1 MKSGSGGFSHE
12 VKQQRKLALALN
24 FVLPLIVTVAIMLV
38 VAMVVNVSFYRFE
51 MDSALSTAR
60 SLASDRVRTAD
71 EVIRDYPGAYV
82 LYFDGDLD
90 LVTSFG
96 NPDDL
101 ERRPDKLQSPSEVSS
116 IDMGGV
122 RYIIA
127 TLEMSKTT
135 SLEDMPDGA
144 ESIRYVRVY
153 INVGAEEELRLRI
166 TLFCVAFFVIVFAI
180 QSLIGYFGG
189 VKQTK
194 PFIRALERNNRLIAD
209 ISHEFNTPLAIVNS
223 DIARTLEKPEA
234 KVKDVSEQLVSALN
248 ETQRLK
254 RMIKELLILSA
265 SDAQKLDLKFEN
277 HDISAILKEL
287 AEPFSMMAELDG
299 KTFVDEVDE
308 GIKAVVDADK
318 FRQITIALLD
328 NAMKY
333 TSQGESVTLSLHR
346 KGNRI
351 VLGVFD
357 TGKGVPEED
366 MVRIFERFYRT
377 DGSRNGKTGGAGL
390 GLAIVKEIVSNLG
403 AKLYVHS
410 NKPKGFAVEVEWDVR
425 SNEALG
431 RSAAKD

>member
-1 MKSGSGGFSHE
+1 MRSGSGGFSHE
-12 VKQQRKLALALN
+12 VKQQRKLALVWN
-24 FVLPLIVTVAIMLV
+24 FVLPLIVTVVIMLV

-127 TLEMSKTT
+127 TLEMSKAT

-153 INVGAEEELRLRI
+153 INVGAEEALRLRI

-189 VKQTK
+189 VNQTK

-299 KTFVDEVDE
+299 KTFVDEVDD
-308 GIKAVVDADK
+308 GITAIVDADK

-333 TSQGESVTLSLHR
+333 TSEGESVTLSLRR
-346 KGNRI
+346 KGGKI

-357 TGKGVPEED
+357 TGKGVSEED

-377 DGSRNGKTGGAGL
+377 DGSRNDKTGGVGL
-390 GLAIVKEIVSNLG
+390 GLAIVKEIVSNMG
-403 AKLYVHS
+403 AKLYVHA
-410 NKPKGFAVEVEWDVR
+410 NRPKGFAVEVEWDVK

-431 RSAAKD
+431 RSAAKS

>member
-1 MKSGSGGFSHE
+1 MRSGSGGFSHE
-12 VKQQRKLALALN
+12 VKHQRKLALVLN
-24 FVLPLIVTVAIMLV
+24 FVLPLIVTVVIMLV
-38 VAMVVNVSFYRFE
+38 IAMVVNVSFYRFE

-82 LYFDGDLD
+82 LYFNEKLE
-90 LVTSFG
+90 LKEEFG

-116 IDMGGV
+116 IEIDGD

-127 TLEMSKTT
+127 TLEMTESTP
-135 SLEDMPDGA
+135 LEDMPDGA
-144 ESIRYVRVY
+144 ETIRYVRVY
-153 INVGAEEELRLRI
+153 INVGAEEALRLRI

-223 DIARTLEKPEA
+223 DISRTLEKPEA

-277 HDISAILKEL
+277 ADISAILKGL
-287 AEPFSMMAELDG
+287 VEPFSMMAELDG
-299 KTFVDEVDE
+299 KTFVDEVDD
-308 GIKAVVDADK
+308 GVTAVVDTDK

-333 TSQGESVTLSLHR
+333 TSEGESVTLSLRR
-346 KGNRI
+346 KGGKI

-377 DGSRNGKTGGAGL
+377 DDSRNGKTGGAGL
-390 GLAIVKEIVSNLG
+390 GLAIVKEIVSNMG
-403 AKLYVHS
+403 AKLYVHA
-410 NKPKGFAVEVEWDVR
+410 NKPKGFAVEVEWDVK
-425 SNEALG
+425 SNDALG
-431 RSAAKD
+431 KGAARS

>member
-1 MKSGSGGFSHE
+1 MRSGSGGFSHE
-12 VKQQRKLALALN
+12 VKQQRKHALVWN
-24 FVLPLIVTVAIMLV
+24 FVLPLIVTVVIMLV

-127 TLEMSKTT
+127 TLEMSKSTP
-135 SLEDMPDGA
+135 LEDMPDGA

-153 INVGAEEELRLRI
+153 INVGAEEALRLRI

-180 QSLIGYFGG
+180 QSLIGFFGG
-189 VKQTK
+189 VNQTK

-223 DIARTLEKPEA
+223 DIARTLEKPEV

-277 HDISAILKEL
+277 VDISAILKEL

-308 GIKAVVDADK
+308 GITAIVDTDK

-333 TSQGESVTLSLHR
+333 TSEGESVTLSLRR
-346 KGNRI
+346 KGGKI

-357 TGKGVPEED
+357 TGKGVPDED

-390 GLAIVKEIVSNLG
+390 GLAIVKEIVSNMG
-403 AKLYVHS
+403 AKIFVHA
-410 NKPKGFAVEVEWDVR
+410 NAPKGFAVEVEWDVK
-425 SNEALG
+425 SNAALG
-431 RSAAKD
+431 KSAAKD

>member
-12 VKQQRKLALALN
+12 VKHQRKLALVLN
-24 FVLPLIVTVAIMLV
+24 FVLPLIVTVVIMLV
-38 VAMVVNVSFYRFE
+38 IAMVVNVSFYRFE

-82 LYFDGDLD
+82 LYFNEKLE
-90 LVTSFG
+90 LKEEFG

-116 IDMGGV
+116 IEIDGD

-127 TLEMSKTT
+127 TLEMTESTP
-135 SLEDMPDGA
+135 LEDMPDGA
-144 ESIRYVRVY
+144 ETIRYVRVY
-153 INVGAEEELRLRI
+153 INVGAEEALRLRI

-223 DIARTLEKPEA
+223 DISRTLEKPEA

-277 HDISAILKEL
+277 ADISAILKGL
-287 AEPFSMMAELDG
+287 VEPFSMMAELDG
-299 KTFVDEVDE
+299 KTFVDEVDD
-308 GIKAVVDADK
+308 GVTAVVDTDK

-333 TSQGESVTLSLHR
+333 TSEGESVTLSLRR
-346 KGNRI
+346 KGGKI

-390 GLAIVKEIVSNLG
+390 GLAIVKEIVSNMG
-403 AKLYVHS
+403 AKLYVHA

-425 SNEALG
+425 SNGALG
-431 RSAAKD
+431 KGAARS

>member
-1 MKSGSGGFSHE
+1 MRSGSGGFSHE
-12 VKQQRKLALALN
+12 VKHQRKLALVLN
-24 FVLPLIVTVAIMLV
+24 FVLPLIVTVVIMLV
-38 VAMVVNVSFYRFE
+38 IAMVVNVSFYRFE

-82 LYFDGDLD
+82 LYFNEKLE
-90 LVTSFG
+90 LNEEFG

-116 IDMGGV
+116 IEIDGD

-127 TLEMSKTT
+127 TLEMTESTP
-135 SLEDMPDGA
+135 LEDMPDGA
-144 ESIRYVRVY
+144 ETIRYVRVY
-153 INVGAEEELRLRI
+153 INVGAEEALRLRI

-223 DIARTLEKPEA
+223 DISRTLEKPEA

-277 HDISAILKEL
+277 ADISAILKGL
-287 AEPFSMMAELDG
+287 VEPFSMMAELDG
-299 KTFVDEVDE
+299 KTFVDEVDD
-308 GIKAVVDADK
+308 GVTAVVDTDK

-333 TSQGESVTLSLHR
+333 TSEGESVTLSLRR
-346 KGNRI
+346 KGGKI

-390 GLAIVKEIVSNLG
+390 GLAIVKEIVSNMG
-403 AKLYVHS
+403 AKLYVHA
-410 NKPKGFAVEVEWDVR
+410 NKPKGFAVEVEWDVK
-425 SNEALG
+425 SNDALG
-431 RSAAKD
+431 KGAARS

>member
-1 MKSGSGGFSHE
+1 MRSGSGGFSHE
-12 VKQQRKLALALN
+12 VKQQRKLALVLN
-24 FVLPLIVTVAIMLV
+24 FVLPLIVTVVIMLV
-38 VAMVVNVSFYRFE
+38 IAMVVNVSFYRFE

-127 TLEMSKTT
+127 TLEMSKAT

-277 HDISAILKEL
+277 ADISAILKGL
-287 AEPFSMMAELDG
+287 VEPFSMMAELDG
-299 KTFVDEVDE
+299 KTFVDEVDD
-308 GIKAVVDADK
+308 GVTAVVDTDK

-333 TSQGESVTLSLHR
+333 TSEGESVTLSLRR
-346 KGNRI
+346 KGGKI

-390 GLAIVKEIVSNLG
+390 GLAIVKEIVSNMG
-403 AKLYVHS
+403 AKLYVHA
-410 NKPKGFAVEVEWDVR
+410 NKPKGFAVEVEWDVK
-425 SNEALG
+425 SNDALG
-431 RSAAKD
+431 KGAARS

>member
-12 VKQQRKLALALN
+12 VKHQRKLALVLN
-24 FVLPLIVTVAIMLV
+24 FVLPLIVTVVIMLV
-38 VAMVVNVSFYRFE
+38 IAMVVNVSFYRFE

-82 LYFDGDLD
+82 LYFNEKLE
-90 LVTSFG
+90 LKEEFG

-116 IDMGGV
+116 IEIDGD

-127 TLEMSKTT
+127 TLEMTESTP
-135 SLEDMPDGA
+135 LEDMPDGA
-144 ESIRYVRVY
+144 ETIRYVRVY
-153 INVGAEEELRLRI
+153 INVGAEEALRLRI

-277 HDISAILKEL
+277 ADISAILKGL
-287 AEPFSMMAELDG
+287 VEPFSMMAELDG
-299 KTFVDEVDE
+299 KTFVDEVDD
-308 GIKAVVDADK
+308 GITAVVDTDK

-333 TSQGESVTLSLHR
+333 TSEGESVTLSLRR
-346 KGNRI
+346 KGGKI

-390 GLAIVKEIVSNLG
+390 GLAIVKEIVSNMG
-403 AKLYVHS
+403 AKLYVHA
-410 NKPKGFAVEVEWDVR
+410 NKPKGFAVEVEWDVK
-425 SNEALG
+425 SNDALG
-431 RSAAKD
+431 KGAARS

>member
-12 VKQQRKLALALN
+12 VKHQRKLALVLN
-24 FVLPLIVTVAIMLV
+24 FVLPLIVTVVIMLV
-38 VAMVVNVSFYRFE
+38 IAMVVNVSFYRFE

-82 LYFDGDLD
+82 LYFNEKLE
-90 LVTSFG
+90 LNEEFG

-116 IDMGGV
+116 IEIDGD

-127 TLEMSKTT
+127 TLEMTESTP
-135 SLEDMPDGA
+135 LEDMPDGA
-144 ESIRYVRVY
+144 ETIRYVRVY
-153 INVGAEEELRLRI
+153 INVGAEEALRLRI

-277 HDISAILKEL
+277 ADISAILKEL

-299 KTFVDEVDE
+299 KTFVDEVDD
-308 GIKAVVDADK
+308 GVTAVVDTDK

-333 TSQGESVTLSLHR
+333 TSEGESVTLSLRR
-346 KGNRI
+346 KGGKI

-390 GLAIVKEIVSNLG
+390 GLAIVKEIVSNMG
-403 AKLYVHS
+403 AKLYVHA
-410 NKPKGFAVEVEWDVR
+410 NKPKGFAVEVEWDVK
-425 SNEALG
+425 SNDALG
-431 RSAAKD
+431 NGAARS

>member
-12 VKQQRKLALALN
+12 VKHQRKLALVLN
-24 FVLPLIVTVAIMLV
+24 FVLPLIVTVVIMLV
-38 VAMVVNVSFYRFE
+38 IAMVVNVSFYRFE

-82 LYFDGDLD
+82 LYFNEKLE
-90 LVTSFG
+90 LKEEFG

-116 IDMGGV
+116 IEIDGD

-127 TLEMSKTT
+127 TLEMTESTP
-135 SLEDMPDGA
+135 LEDMPDGA
-144 ESIRYVRVY
+144 ETIRYVRVY
-153 INVGAEEELRLRI
+153 INVGAEEALRLRI

-223 DIARTLEKPEA
+223 DISRTLEKPEA

-277 HDISAILKEL
+277 ADISAILKGL
-287 AEPFSMMAELDG
+287 VEPFSMMAELDG
-299 KTFVDEVDE
+299 KTFVDEVDD
-308 GIKAVVDADK
+308 GITAIVDTDK

-333 TSQGESVTLSLHR
+333 TSEGESVTLSLRR
-346 KGNRI
+346 KGGKI

-390 GLAIVKEIVSNLG
+390 GLAIVKEIVSNMG
-403 AKLYVHS
+403 AKLYVHA
-410 NKPKGFAVEVEWDVR
+410 NKPKGFAVEVEWDVK
-425 SNEALG
+425 SNDALG
-431 RSAAKD
+431 KGAARS

>member
-1 MKSGSGGFSHE
+1 MRSGSGGFSHE
-12 VKQQRKLALALN
+12 VKHQRKLALVLN
-24 FVLPLIVTVAIMLV
+24 FVLPLIVTVVIMLV

-82 LYFDGDLD
+82 LYFNEKLE
-90 LVTSFG
+90 LKEEFG

-116 IDMGGV
+116 IEIDGD

-127 TLEMSKTT
+127 TLEMTESTP
-135 SLEDMPDGA
+135 LEDMPDGA
-144 ESIRYVRVY
+144 ETIRYVRVY
-153 INVGAEEELRLRI
+153 INVGAEEALRLRI

-223 DIARTLEKPEA
+223 DIARTLEKPDA

-277 HDISAILKEL
+277 ADISAILKEL

-308 GIKAVVDADK
+308 WITAIVDTDK

-333 TSQGESVTLSLHR
+333 TSEGESVTLSLRR
-346 KGNRI
+346 KGGKI

-357 TGKGVPEED
+357 TGKGVPDED

-390 GLAIVKEIVSNLG
+390 GLAIVKEIVSNMG
-403 AKLYVHS
+403 AKLYVHA
-410 NKPKGFAVEVEWDVR
+410 NAPKGFAVEVEWDVK
-425 SNEALG
+425 SNAALG
-431 RSAAKD
+431 KSAAKD

>member
-1 MKSGSGGFSHE
+1 MRSGSGGFSHE
-12 VKQQRKLALALN
+12 VKHQRKLALVLN
-24 FVLPLIVTVAIMLV
+24 FVLPLIVTVVIMLV

-82 LYFDGDLD
+82 LYFDGDLN

-127 TLEMSKTT
+127 TLEMSKSTP
-135 SLEDMPDGA
+135 LEDMPDGA

-153 INVGAEEELRLRI
+153 INVGAEEALRLRI

-223 DIARTLEKPEA
+223 DIARTLEKPDA

-265 SDAQKLDLKFEN
+265 SDAQKLDLNFEN
-277 HDISAILKEL
+277 ADISAILKEL

-308 GIKAVVDADK
+308 GITAIVDTDK

-333 TSQGESVTLSLHR
+333 TSEGESVTLSLRR
-346 KGNRI
+346 KGGKI

-357 TGKGVPEED
+357 TGKGVPDED

-390 GLAIVKEIVSNLG
+390 GLALVTAIVSN
-403 AKLYVHS
+403 
-410 NKPKGFAVEVEWDVR
+410 
-425 SNEALG
+425 
-431 RSAAKD
+431 

>member
-1 MKSGSGGFSHE
+1 MRSGSGGFSHE
-12 VKQQRKLALALN
+12 VKHQRKLALVLN
-24 FVLPLIVTVAIMLV
+24 FVLPLIVTVVIMLV

-82 LYFDGDLD
+82 LYFNEKLE
-90 LVTSFG
+90 LNEEFG

-116 IDMGGV
+116 IEIDGD

-127 TLEMSKTT
+127 TLEMTESTP
-135 SLEDMPDGA
+135 LEDMPDGA
-144 ESIRYVRVY
+144 ETIRYVRVY
-153 INVGAEEELRLRI
+153 INVGAEEALRLRI

-277 HDISAILKEL
+277 ADISAILKGL
-287 AEPFSMMAELDG
+287 VEPFSMMAELDG
-299 KTFVDEVDE
+299 KTFVDEVDD
-308 GIKAVVDADK
+308 GITAIVDADK

-333 TSQGESVTLSLHR
+333 TSEGESVTLSLRR
-346 KGNRI
+346 KGGKI

-390 GLAIVKEIVSNLG
+390 GLAIVKEIVSNMG
-403 AKLYVHS
+403 AKLYVHA
-410 NKPKGFAVEVEWDVR
+410 NKPKGFAVEVEWDVK
-425 SNEALG
+425 SNDALG
-431 RSAAKD
+431 KGAARS

>member
-1 MKSGSGGFSHE
+1 MRSGSGGFSHE
-12 VKQQRKLALALN
+12 VKHQRKLALVLN
-24 FVLPLIVTVAIMLV
+24 FVLPLIVTVVIMLV

-135 SLEDMPDGA
+135 PLEDMPDGA

-277 HDISAILKEL
+277 ADISAILKGL
-287 AEPFSMMAELDG
+287 VEPFSMMAELDG
-299 KTFVDEVDE
+299 KTFVDEVDD
-308 GIKAVVDADK
+308 GVTAVVDTDK

-333 TSQGESVTLSLHR
+333 TSEGESVTLSLRR
-346 KGNRI
+346 KGGKI

-390 GLAIVKEIVSNLG
+390 GLAIVKEIVSNMG
-403 AKLYVHS
+403 AKLYVHA
-410 NKPKGFAVEVEWDVR
+410 NKPKGFAVEVEWDVK
-425 SNEALG
+425 SNDALG
-431 RSAAKD
+431 KGAARS

>member
-12 VKQQRKLALALN
+12 VKHQRKLALVLN
-24 FVLPLIVTVAIMLV
+24 FVLPLIVTVVIMLV
-38 VAMVVNVSFYRFE
+38 IAMVVNVSFYRFE

-82 LYFDGDLD
+82 LYFNEKLE
-90 LVTSFG
+90 LKEEFG

-116 IDMGGV
+116 IEIDGD

-127 TLEMSKTT
+127 TLEMTESTP
-135 SLEDMPDGA
+135 LEDMPDGA

-153 INVGAEEELRLRI
+153 INVGAEEALRLRI

-223 DIARTLEKPEA
+223 DISRTLEKPEA

-277 HDISAILKEL
+277 ADISAILKEL

-299 KTFVDEVDE
+299 KTFVDEVDD
-308 GIKAVVDADK
+308 GITAIVDTDK

-333 TSQGESVTLSLHR
+333 TSEGESVTLSLRR
-346 KGNRI
+346 KGGKI

-390 GLAIVKEIVSNLG
+390 GLAIVKEIVSNMG
-403 AKLYVHS
+403 AKLYVHA
-410 NKPKGFAVEVEWDVR
+410 NKPKGFAVEVEWDVK
-425 SNEALG
+425 SNDALG
-431 RSAAKD
+431 KGAARS

>member
-1 MKSGSGGFSHE
+1 M
-12 VKQQRKLALALN
+12 
-24 FVLPLIVTVAIMLV
+24 
-38 VAMVVNVSFYRFE
+38 
-51 MDSALSTAR
+51 
-60 SLASDRVRTAD
+60 
-71 EVIRDYPGAYV
+71 
-82 LYFDGDLD
+82 
-90 LVTSFG
+90 
-96 NPDDL
+96 
-101 ERRPDKLQSPSEVSS
+101 
-116 IDMGGV
+116 
-122 RYIIA
+122 
-127 TLEMSKTT
+127 
-135 SLEDMPDGA
+135 
-144 ESIRYVRVY
+144 
-153 INVGAEEELRLRI
+153 
-166 TLFCVAFFVIVFAI
+166 FAI

-223 DIARTLEKPEA
+223 DIARTLEKPDA

-277 HDISAILKEL
+277 ADISAILKGL
-287 AEPFSMMAELDG
+287 VEPFSMMAELDG
-299 KTFVDEVDE
+299 KTFVDEVDD
-308 GIKAVVDADK
+308 GITAIVDADK

-333 TSQGESVTLSLHR
+333 TSEGESVTLSLRR
-346 KGNRI
+346 KGGKI

-410 NKPKGFAVEVEWDVR
+410 NKPKGFAVEVEWDVK
-425 SNEALG
+425 SNDALG
-431 RSAAKD
+431 KGAARS

>member
-1 MKSGSGGFSHE
+1 MRSGSGGFSHE
-12 VKQQRKLALALN
+12 VKQQRKLALVLN
-24 FVLPLIVTVAIMLV
+24 FVLPLIVTVVIMLV

-127 TLEMSKTT
+127 TLEMSKSTP
-135 SLEDMPDGA
+135 LEDMPDGA

-153 INVGAEEELRLRI
+153 INVGAEEALRLRI

-180 QSLIGYFGG
+180 QSLIGFFGG
-189 VKQTK
+189 VNQTK

-223 DIARTLEKPEA
+223 DIARTLEKPEV

-277 HDISAILKEL
+277 ADISAILKEL

-308 GIKAVVDADK
+308 GITAIVDTDK

-333 TSQGESVTLSLHR
+333 TSEGESVTLSLRR
-346 KGNRI
+346 KGGKI

-357 TGKGVPEED
+357 TGKGVPDED

-390 GLAIVKEIVSNLG
+390 GLAIVKEIVSNMG
-403 AKLYVHS
+403 AKIFVHA
-410 NKPKGFAVEVEWDVR
+410 NAPKGFAVEVEWDVK
-425 SNEALG
+425 SNAALG
-431 RSAAKD
+431 KSAAKD

>member
-1 MKSGSGGFSHE
+1 MKGGSGGFSHE
-12 VKQQRKLALALN
+12 VKQQRKLALVWN
-24 FVLPLIVTVAIMLV
+24 FVLPLIVTVVIMLV

-82 LYFDGDLD
+82 LYFDGDLN

-116 IDMGGV
+116 IDMGGD

-127 TLEMSKTT
+127 TLEMPEATPF
-135 SLEDMPDGA
+135 DDVPDGA

-153 INVGAEEELRLRI
+153 INVGAEEALRIRI

-180 QSLIGYFGG
+180 QSVIGYVSG

-223 DIARTLEKPEA
+223 DISRTLEKPDA

-265 SDAQKLDLKFEN
+265 SDAQKLDLNFEN
-277 HDISAILKEL
+277 ADISAILKEL

-308 GIKAVVDADK
+308 GITAIVDTDK

-333 TSQGESVTLSLHR
+333 TSEGESVTLSLRR
-346 KGNRI
+346 KGGKI

-357 TGKGVPEED
+357 TGKGVPDED

-390 GLAIVKEIVSNLG
+390 GLAIVKEIVSNMG
-403 AKLYVHS
+403 AKIFVHA
-410 NKPKGFAVEVEWDVR
+410 NAPKGFAVEVEWDVK
-425 SNEALG
+425 SNAALG
-431 RSAAKD
+431 KSAAKD

>member
-1 MKSGSGGFSHE
+1 MRSGSGGFSHE
-12 VKQQRKLALALN
+12 VKHQRKLALVLN
-24 FVLPLIVTVAIMLV
+24 FVLPLIVTVVIMLV
-38 VAMVVNVSFYRFE
+38 IAMVVNVSFYRFE

-82 LYFDGDLD
+82 LYFNEKLE
-90 LVTSFG
+90 LKEEFG

-116 IDMGGV
+116 IEIDGD

-127 TLEMSKTT
+127 TLEMTESTP
-135 SLEDMPDGA
+135 LEDMPDGA
-144 ESIRYVRVY
+144 ETIRYVRVY
-153 INVGAEEELRLRI
+153 INVGAEEALRLRI

-223 DIARTLEKPEA
+223 DISRTLEKPEA

-265 SDAQKLDLKFEN
+265 SNA
-277 HDISAILKEL
+277 DISAILKGL
-287 AEPFSMMAELDG
+287 VEPFSMMAELDG
-299 KTFVDEVDE
+299 KTFVDEVDD
-308 GIKAVVDADK
+308 GVTAVVDTDK

-333 TSQGESVTLSLHR
+333 TSEGESVTLSLRR
-346 KGNRI
+346 KGGKI

-377 DGSRNGKTGGAGL
+377 DDSRNGKTGGAGL
-390 GLAIVKEIVSNLG
+390 GLAIVKEIVSNMG
-403 AKLYVHS
+403 AKLYVHA
-410 NKPKGFAVEVEWDVR
+410 NKPKGFAVEVEWDVK
-425 SNEALG
+425 SNDALG
-431 RSAAKD
+431 KGAARS

>member
-1 MKSGSGGFSHE
+1 MRSGSGGFSHE
-12 VKQQRKLALALN
+12 VKHQRKLALVLN
-24 FVLPLIVTVAIMLV
+24 FVLPLIVTVVIMLV

-127 TLEMSKTT
+127 TLEMSKAT

-144 ESIRYVRVY
+144 GSIRYVRVY
-153 INVGAEEELRLRI
+153 INVGAEEALRLRI

-223 DIARTLEKPEA
+223 DIARTLEKPDA

-277 HDISAILKEL
+277 ADISAILKEL

-308 GIKAVVDADK
+308 GITAIVDTDK
-318 FRQITIALLD
+318 FRQVTIALLD

-333 TSQGESVTLSLHR
+333 TSEGESVTLSLRR
-346 KGNRI
+346 KGGKI

-357 TGKGVPEED
+357 TGKGVPDED

-390 GLAIVKEIVSNLG
+390 GLAIVKEIVSNMG
-403 AKLYVHS
+403 AKIFVHA
-410 NKPKGFAVEVEWDVR
+410 NAPKGFAVEVEWDVK
-425 SNEALG
+425 SNAALG
-431 RSAAKD
+431 KSAAKD

>member
-12 VKQQRKLALALN
+12 VKHQRKLALVLN
-24 FVLPLIVTVAIMLV
+24 FVLPLIVTVVIMLV

-82 LYFDGDLD
+82 LYFNEKLE
-90 LVTSFG
+90 LKEEFG

-116 IDMGGV
+116 IEIDGD

-127 TLEMSKTT
+127 TLEMTESTP
-135 SLEDMPDGA
+135 LEDMPDGA
-144 ESIRYVRVY
+144 ETIRYVRVY
-153 INVGAEEELRLRI
+153 INVGAEEALRLRI

-223 DIARTLEKPEA
+223 DISRTLEKPEA

-277 HDISAILKEL
+277 ADISAILKGL
-287 AEPFSMMAELDG
+287 VEPFSMMAELDG
-299 KTFVDEVDE
+299 KTFVDEVDD
-308 GIKAVVDADK
+308 GVTAVVDTDK

-333 TSQGESVTLSLHR
+333 TSEGESVTLSLRR
-346 KGNRI
+346 KGGKI

-390 GLAIVKEIVSNLG
+390 GLAIVKEIVSNMG
-403 AKLYVHS
+403 AKLYVHA
-410 NKPKGFAVEVEWDVR
+410 NKPKGFAVEVEWDVK
-425 SNEALG
+425 SNDALG
-431 RSAAKD
+431 KGAARS

>member
-12 VKQQRKLALALN
+12 VKHQRKLALVLN
-24 FVLPLIVTVAIMLV
+24 FVLPLIVTVVIMLV
-38 VAMVVNVSFYRFE
+38 IAMVVNVSFYRFE

-82 LYFDGDLD
+82 LYFNEKLE
-90 LVTSFG
+90 LKEEFG

-116 IDMGGV
+116 IEIDGD

-127 TLEMSKTT
+127 TLEMTESTP
-135 SLEDMPDGA
+135 LEDIPDGA
-144 ESIRYVRVY
+144 ETIRYVRVY
-153 INVGAEEELRLRI
+153 INVGAEEALRLRI

-223 DIARTLEKPEA
+223 DISRTLEKPEA

-277 HDISAILKEL
+277 ADISAILKGL
-287 AEPFSMMAELDG
+287 VEPFSMMAELDG
-299 KTFVDEVDE
+299 KTFVDEVDD
-308 GIKAVVDADK
+308 GVTAVVDTDK

-333 TSQGESVTLSLHR
+333 TSEGESVTLSLRR
-346 KGNRI
+346 KGGKI

-390 GLAIVKEIVSNLG
+390 GLAIVKEIVSNMG
-403 AKLYVHS
+403 AKLYVHA
-410 NKPKGFAVEVEWDVR
+410 NKPKGFAVEVEWDVK
-425 SNEALG
+425 SNDALG
-431 RSAAKD
+431 KGAARS

>member
-1 MKSGSGGFSHE
+1 MRSGSGGFSHE
-12 VKQQRKLALALN
+12 VKHQRKLALVLN
-24 FVLPLIVTVAIMLV
+24 FVLPLIVTVVIMLV

-82 LYFDGDLD
+82 LYFNEKLE
-90 LVTSFG
+90 LKEEFG

-116 IDMGGV
+116 IEIDGD

-127 TLEMSKTT
+127 TLEMTESTP
-135 SLEDMPDGA
+135 LEDMPDGA
-144 ESIRYVRVY
+144 ETIRYVRVY
-153 INVGAEEELRLRI
+153 INVGAEEALRLRI

-223 DIARTLEKPEA
+223 DISRTLEKPEA

-277 HDISAILKEL
+277 ADISAILKGL
-287 AEPFSMMAELDG
+287 VEPFSMMAELDG
-299 KTFVDEVDE
+299 KTFVDEVDD
-308 GIKAVVDADK
+308 GITAIVDADK

-333 TSQGESVTLSLHR
+333 TSEGESVTLSLRR
-346 KGNRI
+346 KGGKI

-377 DGSRNGKTGGAGL
+377 DGSRNDKTGGVGL
-390 GLAIVKEIVSNLG
+390 GLAIVKEIVSNMG
-403 AKLYVHS
+403 AKLYVHA
-410 NKPKGFAVEVEWDVR
+410 NRPKGFAVEVEWDVK

-431 RSAAKD
+431 RSAAKS

>member
-12 VKQQRKLALALN
+12 VKHQRRLALVLN
-24 FVLPLIVTVAIMLV
+24 FVLPLIVTVVIMLV

-127 TLEMSKTT
+127 TLEMSKSTP
-135 SLEDMPDGA
+135 LEDMPDGA

-153 INVGAEEELRLRI
+153 INVGAEEALRLRI

-180 QSLIGYFGG
+180 QSVIGYVGG
-189 VKQTK
+189 IRQTK

-299 KTFVDEVDE
+299 KTFVDEVDD
-308 GIKAVVDADK
+308 GITAIVDADK

-333 TSQGESVTLSLHR
+333 TSEGESVTLSLRR
-346 KGNRI
+346 KGGKI

-357 TGKGVPEED
+357 TGKGVSEED

-377 DGSRNGKTGGAGL
+377 DGSRNGKTGGVGL
-390 GLAIVKEIVSNLG
+390 GLAIVKEIVSNMG
-403 AKLYVHS
+403 AKLYVHA
-410 NKPKGFAVEVEWDVR
+410 NRPKGFAVEVEWDVK

-431 RSAAKD
+431 RSAARS

>member
-1 MKSGSGGFSHE
+1 MRSGSGGFSHE
-12 VKQQRKLALALN
+12 VKHQRKLALVLN
-24 FVLPLIVTVAIMLV
+24 FVLPLIVTVVIMLV

-127 TLEMSKTT
+127 TLEMSKAT

-277 HDISAILKEL
+277 ADISAILKGL
-287 AEPFSMMAELDG
+287 VEPFSMMAELDG
-299 KTFVDEVDE
+299 KTFVDEVDD
-308 GIKAVVDADK
+308 GVTAVVDTDK

-333 TSQGESVTLSLHR
+333 TSEGESVTLSLRR
-346 KGNRI
+346 KGGKI

-390 GLAIVKEIVSNLG
+390 GLAIVKEIVSNMG
-403 AKLYVHS
+403 AKLYVHA
-410 NKPKGFAVEVEWDVR
+410 NKPKGFAVEVEWDVK
-425 SNEALG
+425 SNDALG
-431 RSAAKD
+431 KGAARS

>member
-1 MKSGSGGFSHE
+1 MRSGSGGFSHE
-12 VKQQRKLALALN
+12 VKQQRKLALVWN
-24 FVLPLIVTVAIMLV
+24 FVLPLIVTVVIMLV

-90 LVTSFG
+90 LVTLFG

-127 TLEMSKTT
+127 TLEMTEAT

-180 QSLIGYFGG
+180 QSVIGYVGG
-189 VKQTK
+189 IRQTK

-299 KTFVDEVDE
+299 KTFVDEVDD
-308 GIKAVVDADK
+308 GITAIVDADK

-333 TSQGESVTLSLHR
+333 TSEGESVTLSLRR
-346 KGNRI
+346 KGGKI

-377 DGSRNGKTGGAGL
+377 DGSRNDKTGGVGL
-390 GLAIVKEIVSNLG
+390 GLAIVKEIVSNMG
-403 AKLYVHS
+403 AKLYVHA
-410 NKPKGFAVEVEWDVR
+410 NRPKGFAVEVEWDVK

-431 RSAAKD
+431 RSAAKS

>member
-1 MKSGSGGFSHE
+1 MRSGSGGFSHE
-12 VKQQRKLALALN
+12 VKQQRKLALVWN
-24 FVLPLIVTVAIMLV
+24 FVLPLIVTVVIMLV

-127 TLEMSKTT
+127 TLEMSKSTP
-135 SLEDMPDGA
+135 LEDMPDGA

-153 INVGAEEELRLRI
+153 INVGAEETLRLRI

-189 VKQTK
+189 VNQTK

-299 KTFVDEVDE
+299 KTFVDEVDD
-308 GIKAVVDADK
+308 GITAIVDADK

-333 TSQGESVTLSLHR
+333 TSEGESVTLSLRR
-346 KGNRI
+346 KGGKI

-357 TGKGVPEED
+357 TGKGVSEED

-377 DGSRNGKTGGAGL
+377 DGSRNDKTGGVGL
-390 GLAIVKEIVSNLG
+390 GLAIVKEIVSNMG
-403 AKLYVHS
+403 AKLYVHA
-410 NKPKGFAVEVEWDVR
+410 NRPKGFAVEVEWDVK

-431 RSAAKD
+431 RSAAKS

>member
-12 VKQQRKLALALN
+12 VKHQRKLALVLN
-24 FVLPLIVTVAIMLV
+24 FVLPLIVTVVIMLV
-38 VAMVVNVSFYRFE
+38 IAMVVNVSFYRFE

-82 LYFDGDLD
+82 LYFNEKLE
-90 LVTSFG
+90 LKEEFG

-116 IDMGGV
+116 IEIDGD

-127 TLEMSKTT
+127 TLEMTESTP
-135 SLEDMPDGA
+135 LEDMPDGA
-144 ESIRYVRVY
+144 ETIRYVRVY
-153 INVGAEEELRLRI
+153 INVGAEEALRLRI

-223 DIARTLEKPEA
+223 DISRTLEKPEA

-277 HDISAILKEL
+277 TDISAILKQL
-287 AEPFSMMAELDG
+287 VEPFSMMAELDG
-299 KTFVDEVDE
+299 KTFVDEVDD
-308 GIKAVVDADK
+308 GVTAVVDTDK

-333 TSQGESVTLSLHR
+333 TSEGESVTLSLRR
-346 KGNRI
+346 KGGKI

-377 DGSRNGKTGGAGL
+377 DDSRNGKTGGAGL
-390 GLAIVKEIVSNLG
+390 GLAIVKEIVSNMG
-403 AKLYVHS
+403 AKLYVHA
-410 NKPKGFAVEVEWDVR
+410 NKPKGFAVEVEWDVK
-425 SNEALG
+425 SNDALG
-431 RSAAKD
+431 KGAARS

>member
-12 VKQQRKLALALN
+12 VKHQRKLALVLN
-24 FVLPLIVTVAIMLV
+24 FVLPLIVTVVIMLV
-38 VAMVVNVSFYRFE
+38 IAMVVNVSFYRFE

-82 LYFDGDLD
+82 LYFNEKLE
-90 LVTSFG
+90 LKEEFG

-116 IDMGGV
+116 IEIDGD

-127 TLEMSKTT
+127 TLEMTESTP
-135 SLEDMPDGA
+135 LEDMPDGA
-144 ESIRYVRVY
+144 ETIRYVRVY
-153 INVGAEEELRLRI
+153 INVGAEEALRLRI

-223 DIARTLEKPEA
+223 DISRTLEKPEA

-277 HDISAILKEL
+277 ADISAILKGL
-287 AEPFSMMAELDG
+287 VEPFSMMAELDG
-299 KTFVDEVDE
+299 KTFVDEVDD
-308 GIKAVVDADK
+308 GVTAVVDTDK

-333 TSQGESVTLSLHR
+333 TSEGESVTLSLRR
-346 KGNRI
+346 KGGKI

-390 GLAIVKEIVSNLG
+390 GLAIVKEIVSNMG
-403 AKLYVHS
+403 AKLYVHA
-410 NKPKGFAVEVEWDVR
+410 NKPKGFAVEVEWDVK

-431 RSAAKD
+431 KGAARS

>member
-12 VKQQRKLALALN
+12 VKHQRKLALVLN
-24 FVLPLIVTVAIMLV
+24 FVLPLIVTVVIMLV
-38 VAMVVNVSFYRFE
+38 IAMVVNVSFYRFE

-127 TLEMSKTT
+127 TLEMSKAT

-180 QSLIGYFGG
+180 QSVIGYVGG
-189 VKQTK
+189 IRQTK

-223 DIARTLEKPEA
+223 DISRTLEKPEA

-277 HDISAILKEL
+277 ADISAILKGL
-287 AEPFSMMAELDG
+287 VEPFSMMAELDG
-299 KTFVDEVDE
+299 KTFVDEVDD
-308 GIKAVVDADK
+308 GVTAVVDTDK

-333 TSQGESVTLSLHR
+333 TSEGESVTLSLRR
-346 KGNRI
+346 KGGKI

-390 GLAIVKEIVSNLG
+390 GLAIVKEIVSNMG
-403 AKLYVHS
+403 AKLYVHA
-410 NKPKGFAVEVEWDVR
+410 NKPKGFAVEVEWDVK

-431 RSAAKD
+431 KGAARS

>member
-1 MKSGSGGFSHE
+1 MRSGSGGFSHE
-12 VKQQRKLALALN
+12 VKHQRKLALVLN
-24 FVLPLIVTVAIMLV
+24 FVLPLIVTVVIMLV

-135 SLEDMPDGA
+135 PIDDMPDGA

-223 DIARTLEKPEA
+223 DIARTLEKPDA

-277 HDISAILKEL
+277 ADISAILKEL

-308 GIKAVVDADK
+308 GITAIVDTDK

-333 TSQGESVTLSLHR
+333 TSEGESVTLSLRR
-346 KGNRI
+346 KGGRI

-357 TGKGVPEED
+357 TGKGVPDED

-390 GLAIVKEIVSNLG
+390 GLAIVKEIVSNMG
-403 AKLYVHS
+403 AKIFVHA
-410 NKPKGFAVEVEWDVR
+410 NAPKGFAVEVEWDVK
-425 SNEALG
+425 SNAALG
-431 RSAAKD
+431 KSAAKD

>member
-12 VKQQRKLALALN
+12 VKHQRKLALVLN
-24 FVLPLIVTVAIMLV
+24 FVLPLIVTVVIMLV
-38 VAMVVNVSFYRFE
+38 IAMVVNVSFYRFE

-82 LYFDGDLD
+82 LYFNEKLE
-90 LVTSFG
+90 LKEEFG

-116 IDMGGV
+116 IEIDGD

-127 TLEMSKTT
+127 TLEMTESTP
-135 SLEDMPDGA
+135 LEDMPDGA
-144 ESIRYVRVY
+144 ETIRYVRVY
-153 INVGAEEELRLRI
+153 INVGAEEALRLRI

-223 DIARTLEKPEA
+223 DISRTLEKPEA

-277 HDISAILKEL
+277 ADISAILKGL
-287 AEPFSMMAELDG
+287 VEPFSMMAELDG
-299 KTFVDEVDE
+299 KTFVDEVDD
-308 GIKAVVDADK
+308 GVTAVVDTDK

-333 TSQGESVTLSLHR
+333 TSEGESVTLSLRR
-346 KGNRI
+346 KGGKI

-390 GLAIVKEIVSNLG
+390 GLAIVKEIVSNMG
-403 AKLYVHS
+403 AKLYVHA
-410 NKPKGFAVEVEWDVR
+410 NKPKGFAVEVEWDVK
-425 SNEALG
+425 SNDALG
-431 RSAAKD
+431 KGAARS

>member
-1 MKSGSGGFSHE
+1 MRSGSGGFSHE
-12 VKQQRKLALALN
+12 VKHQRKLALVLN
-24 FVLPLIVTVAIMLV
+24 FVLPLIVTVVIMLV
-38 VAMVVNVSFYRFE
+38 IAMVVNVSFYRFE

-82 LYFDGDLD
+82 LYFNEKLE
-90 LVTSFG
+90 LKEEFG

-116 IDMGGV
+116 IEIDGD

-127 TLEMSKTT
+127 TLEMTESTP
-135 SLEDMPDGA
+135 LEDMPDGA
-144 ESIRYVRVY
+144 ETIRYVRVY
-153 INVGAEEELRLRI
+153 INVGAEEALRLRI

-223 DIARTLEKPEA
+223 DISRTLEKPEA

-277 HDISAILKEL
+277 ADISAILKGL
-287 AEPFSMMAELDG
+287 VEPFSMMAELDG
-299 KTFVDEVDE
+299 KTFVDEVDD
-308 GIKAVVDADK
+308 GVTAVVDTDK

-333 TSQGESVTLSLHR
+333 TSEGESVTLSLRR
-346 KGNRI
+346 KGGKI

-425 SNEALG
+425 SNGALG
-431 RSAAKD
+431 RNAAKD

>member
-1 MKSGSGGFSHE
+1 MRSGSGGFSHE
-12 VKQQRKLALALN
+12 VKQQRKLALVLN
-24 FVLPLIVTVAIMLV
+24 FVLPLIVTVVIMLV
-38 VAMVVNVSFYRFE
+38 IAMVVNVSFYRFE

-82 LYFDGDLD
+82 LYFNEKLE
-90 LVTSFG
+90 LKEEFG

-116 IDMGGV
+116 IEIDGD

-127 TLEMSKTT
+127 TLEMTESTP
-135 SLEDMPDGA
+135 LEDMPDGA
-144 ESIRYVRVY
+144 ETIRYVRVY
-153 INVGAEEELRLRI
+153 INVGAEEALRLRI

-277 HDISAILKEL
+277 ADISAILKGL
-287 AEPFSMMAELDG
+287 VEPFSMMAELDG
-299 KTFVDEVDE
+299 KTFVDEVDD
-308 GIKAVVDADK
+308 GITAVVDTDK

-333 TSQGESVTLSLHR
+333 TSEGESVTLSLR
-346 KGNRI
+346 RRGGKI

-390 GLAIVKEIVSNLG
+390 GLAIVKEIVSNMG
-403 AKLYVHS
+403 AKLYVHA
-410 NKPKGFAVEVEWDVR
+410 NKPKGFAVEVEWDVK
-425 SNEALG
+425 SNDALG
-431 RSAAKD
+431 KGAARS

>member
-12 VKQQRKLALALN
+12 VKHQRKLALVLN
-24 FVLPLIVTVAIMLV
+24 FVLPLIVTVVIMLV
-38 VAMVVNVSFYRFE
+38 IAMVVNVSFYRFE

-82 LYFDGDLD
+82 LYFNEKLE
-90 LVTSFG
+90 LKEEFG

-116 IDMGGV
+116 IEIDGD

-127 TLEMSKTT
+127 TLEMTESTP
-135 SLEDMPDGA
+135 LEDMPDGA

-153 INVGAEEELRLRI
+153 INVGAEEALRLRI

-277 HDISAILKEL
+277 ADISAILKEL

-299 KTFVDEVDE
+299 KTFVDEVDD
-308 GIKAVVDADK
+308 GVTAVVDTDK

-333 TSQGESVTLSLHR
+333 TSEGESVTLSLRR
-346 KGNRI
+346 KGGKI

-390 GLAIVKEIVSNLG
+390 GLAIVKEIVSNMG
-403 AKLYVHS
+403 AKLYVHA
-410 NKPKGFAVEVEWDVR
+410 NKPKGFAVEVEWDVK
-425 SNEALG
+425 SNDALG
-431 RSAAKD
+431 KGAARS

>member
-1 MKSGSGGFSHE
+1 MRSGSGGFSHE
-12 VKQQRKLALALN
+12 VKHQRKLALVLN
-24 FVLPLIVTVAIMLV
+24 FVLPLIVTVVIMLV

-82 LYFDGDLD
+82 LYFNEKLE
-90 LVTSFG
+90 LKEEFG

-116 IDMGGV
+116 IEIDGD

-127 TLEMSKTT
+127 TLEMTESTP
-135 SLEDMPDGA
+135 LEDMPDGA
-144 ESIRYVRVY
+144 ETIRYVRVY
-153 INVGAEEELRLRI
+153 INVGAEEALRLRI

-277 HDISAILKEL
+277 ADISAILKGL
-287 AEPFSMMAELDG
+287 VEPFSMMAELDG
-299 KTFVDEVDE
+299 KTFVDEVDD
-308 GIKAVVDADK
+308 GVTAVVDTDK

-333 TSQGESVTLSLHR
+333 TSEGESVTLSLRR
-346 KGNRI
+346 KGGKI

-390 GLAIVKEIVSNLG
+390 GLAIVKEIVSNMG
-403 AKLYVHS
+403 AKLYVHA
-410 NKPKGFAVEVEWDVR
+410 NKPKGFAVEVEWDVK
-425 SNEALG
+425 SNDALG
-431 RSAAKD
+431 KGAARS

>member
-1 MKSGSGGFSHE
+1 MRSGSGGFSHE
-12 VKQQRKLALALN
+12 VKQQRKLALVLN
-24 FVLPLIVTVAIMLV
+24 FVLPLIVTVVIMLV

-82 LYFDGDLD
+82 LYFNEKLE
-90 LVTSFG
+90 LNEEFG

-127 TLEMSKTT
+127 TLEMSKAT

-153 INVGAEEELRLRI
+153 INVGAEEALRLRI

-277 HDISAILKEL
+277 ADISAILKEL

-299 KTFVDEVDE
+299 KTFVDEVDD
-308 GIKAVVDADK
+308 GITAIVDADK

-333 TSQGESVTLSLHR
+333 TSEGESVTLSLRR
-346 KGNRI
+346 KGGKI

-390 GLAIVKEIVSNLG
+390 GLAIVKEIVSNMG
-403 AKLYVHS
+403 AKLYVHA
-410 NKPKGFAVEVEWDVR
+410 NKPKGFAVEVEWDVK
-425 SNEALG
+425 SNDALG
-431 RSAAKD
+431 KGAARS